1 LMRNYPEAMR
11 YFDRAISLAP
21 DVPDAYSEKSE
32 LYLLW
37 EGNKEKARVVLE
49 QAAQNIGSL
58 GKAPFIVLESVSLN
72 MLDGKY
78 QGALAQLS
86 SCKVEAFS
94 SQFVYIPKAQLY
106 AQIYGLMGNK
116 ELEQA
121 HYESAASIMETRIQ
135 QEPNDARFHSSL
147 GIAYAGLGR
156 KQDAVRE
163 GRLGVEIL
171 PVNKDAMRGFY
182 RAKDLA
188 QIYVM
193 VGEFDLA
200 IDQIESLLSI
210 PGPLSIPSLRLDP
223 ACKPLHDHPRFK
235 KLLEGK

>member
-1 LMRNYPEAMR
+1 MVQRRQGKFEEALANIKKASELDPVSNLIILDLGGTFTLMRNYPEAMR

-58 GKAPFIVLESVSLN
+58 GKAPLMVLESVSLN

-94 SQFVYIPKAQLY
+94 APFVYIPKAQLY

-116 ELEQA
+116 ELD
-121 HYESAASIMETRIQ
+121 T
-135 QEPNDARFHSSL
+135 
-147 GIAYAGLGR
+147 
-156 KQDAVRE
+156 
-163 GRLGVEIL
+163 
-171 PVNKDAMRGFY
+171 
-182 RAKDLA
+182 
-188 QIYVM
+188 
-193 VGEFDLA
+193 
-200 IDQIESLLSI
+200 
-210 PGPLSIPSLRLDP
+210 
-223 ACKPLHDHPRFK
+223 
-235 KLLEGK
+235 